1 MYNKFRAY
9 VSQNKQ
15 ATYSACI
22 RRHSESGRGTDA
34 LTTSG
39 PKATSADMM
48 SIHTLD
54 NPDQLKPSATAA
66 SRPKSSRLTSTG
78 RSHSCESDTL
88 TQRSSGTSAL
98 DSTSGAKGY
107 LPYWSDYT
115 REISSA
121 LWSPTETVL
130 RGLERNSSRHCSSAT
145 AGSSWFSISEISAP
159 RRSSRLIFSP
169 SSQFLESASTDSVA
183 TTRKSRK
190 IRLYPDAG
198 QRAELR
204 SWFGAARYAYNQA
217 VELLTSEDAPP
228 AVKTK
233 IRDLILPT
241 LPPWHRNAPREVL
254 VGAVFDACRAI
265 SAVKR
270 RNGELA
276 RDKSRGSRQDED
288 FARVR
293 FRSRKNPRQTFTV
306 QANCVSD
313 MGIYRTKLGDMQMA
327 EKLPTPENRNIC
339 RLSLRYSQYHMSTPY
354 DEKLQPR
361 RENQARVV
369 ALDPGVR
376 SFLTWYCADSVG
388 KIGEGAFFRIQ
399 RLCERLDDL
408 LSRAAKS
415 PSRRRRNMRR
425 AGNRMR
431 IKIENLVTELH
442 RQAARFLVDRFDV
455 ILLPTF
461 ETSEM
466 VERGRRRIRSKTVR
480 NLLSL
485 AHYRFKLFLRHKAA
499 ETRAIVLDVSE
510 AYTTKTVSWTG
521 ELQENLGGASVV
533 VAQDGERMDRD
544 YNGARGIYLRALGDI
559 PALRDLF
566 SECAASV
573 SESRLS
579 GNMSEDAQVSLF
591 GSS

>member
-1 MYNKFRAY
+1 M
-9 VSQNKQ
+9 
-15 ATYSACI
+15 
-22 RRHSESGRGTDA
+22 
-34 LTTSG
+34 
-39 PKATSADMM
+39 
-48 SIHTLD
+48 
-54 NPDQLKPSATAA
+54 
-66 SRPKSSRLTSTG
+66 
-78 RSHSCESDTL
+78 
-88 TQRSSGTSAL
+88 
-98 DSTSGAKGY
+98 
-107 LPYWSDYT
+107 
-115 REISSA
+115 
-121 LWSPTETVL
+121 
-130 RGLERNSSRHCSSAT
+130 
-145 AGSSWFSISEISAP
+145 
-159 RRSSRLIFSP
+159 
-169 SSQFLESASTDSVA
+169 
-183 TTRKSRK
+183 
-190 IRLYPDAG
+190 
-198 QRAELR
+198 
-204 SWFGAARYAYNQA
+204 
-217 VELLTSEDAPP
+217 
-228 AVKTK
+228 
-233 IRDLILPT
+233 
-241 LPPWHRNAPREVL
+241 L
-254 VGAVFDACRAI
+254 VGAIFDACRAV

-276 RDKSRGSRQDED
+276 RDKSRGIRQGDD
-288 FARVR
+288 FARVH

-306 QANCVSD
+306 QAGCVTD
-313 MGIYRTKLGDMQMA
+313 LGIYRTKLGDMQMA
-327 EKLPTPENRNIC
+327 EKLPVPENRNIC
-339 RLSLRYSQYHMSTPY
+339 RLSLRYGQYHLSVPY
-354 DEKLQPR
+354 NEKLPPE

-388 KIGEGAFFRIQ
+388 KIAEGAFFRIQ

-425 AGNRMR
+425 AANRMR
-431 IKIENLVTELH
+431 LRIESLVQELH
-442 RQAARFLVDRFDV
+442 RQAARFLVDSFDV

-485 AHYRFKLFLRHKAA
+485 AHYRFGMFLRHKAT
-499 ETRAIVLDVSE
+499 EDGVVVLSVNE

-521 ELQENLGGASVV
+521 EVLENLGGASVV

-559 PALRDLF
+559 PALRAWL

-579 GNMSEDAQVSLF
+579 GNMSEDAQVSLL